1 MKKMDRYPYIGF
13 WGKIDLT
20 RKTTFIR
27 VLFIRYNTAIVI
39 NTNYDYYRR
48 LIGTVIG
55 LDEIDFT
62 DEKQH
67 GDNYVSL
74 YR

>member
-1 MKKMDRYPYIGF
+1 MDRYPYIGF
-13 WGKIDLT
+13 WGRTENKE
-20 RKTTFIR
+20 TTFIR
-27 VLFIRYNTAIVI
+27 ALFIRYNRAIVI

-48 LIGTVIG
+48 FIGTGIG

-62 DEKQH
+62 DEKQL
-67 GDNYVSL
+67 GDKYVSL

>member
-1 MKKMDRYPYIGF
+1 MNRYPYIGL

-27 VLFIRYNTAIVI
+27 ALFIRYNTAIVI
-39 NTNYDYYRR
+39 STNYDYYRR
-48 LIGTVIG
+48 FVGIVTN

-67 GDNYVSL
+67 GDKYVSL

>member
-13 WGKIDLT
+13 WGRT
-20 RKTTFIR
+20 ENRETTFIR

-62 DEKQH
+62 DEK
-67 GDNYVSL
+67 GDEHVSL
-74 YR
+74 HR